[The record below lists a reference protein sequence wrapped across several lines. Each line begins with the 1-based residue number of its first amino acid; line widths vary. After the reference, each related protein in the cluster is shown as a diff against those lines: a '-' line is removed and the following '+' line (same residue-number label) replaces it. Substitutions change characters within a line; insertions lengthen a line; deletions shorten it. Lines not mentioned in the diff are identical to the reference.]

1 MPHTSVRYYLA
12 GGSVNAFSAHHCL
25 NNHLQEHPTAVRE
38 KYRKRATLL
47 MQSQVAAGHPSV
59 GRAPVDQPSGQVES
73 SSFSCISKIF
83 IIHRS
88 GGKCEGRTQGGEA
101 AGEVSC

>member
-1 MPHTSVRYYLA
+1 MQELVNEVKEGYLM
-12 GGSVNAFSAHHCL
+12 
-25 NNHLQEHPTAVRE
+25 R
-38 KYRKRATLL
+38 RATPL
-47 MQSQVAAGHPSV
+47 MLPQYASGHPSV

-73 SSFSCISKIF
+73 LFICNSKIF

-88 GGKCEGRTQGGEA
+88 GGKCEGRTRGGEA

>member
-1 MPHTSVRYYLA
+1 MQELANEVKEGYL
-12 GGSVNAFSAHHCL
+12 
-25 NNHLQEHPTAVRE
+25 R
-38 KYRKRATLL
+38 RAMLL
-47 MQSQVAAGHPSV
+47 MLPQYAAGHPSV